1 MDPFLDGES
10 GGPSMG
16 LEKHIGP
23 VSDRLRKKLE
33 QFSTGPTGGGSPDPY
48 AVPAWGIRAVTLP
61 EAWRAATASK

>member
-1 MDPFLDGES
+1 MMNPFLDGES

-33 QFSTGPTGGGSPDPY
+33 QFSTGPTGGGWPDP
-48 AVPAWGIRAVTLP
+48 
-61 EAWRAATASK
+61 